1 MRRGL
6 RLVAALVAGVL
17 LGGCSAVRL
26 AYENAD
32 TYLRW
37 RANAYVDV
45 QGEAADELDDR
56 IDAFLDWHRAK
67 ALPQYARFSAEAG
80 RRLERGGVSAGDLV
94 WGYDSLMAQAREGL
108 RAAALQVAPMLDRLS
123 AEQIA
128 QLERRLAEDNRK
140 FARENLK
147 GSEAERRKR
156 RARTMQNRLE
166 EWVGKL
172 NQAQVERVRQYA
184 ERAPLTDEHRDRDRK
199 RLQAEVLGMVR
210 SRDAARR
217 LPELAANWQQGRDP
231 AFLALN
237 EAWRK
242 EFYALLLDVERSL
255 TPAQRAKA
263 VANFRRYADDFAV
276 LAAQAGAEPRAQ

>member
-1 MRRGL
+1 MRGAL
-6 RLVAALVAGVL
+6 KLAAALVAGAL
-17 LGGCSAVRL
+17 LSGCSAVRL

-37 RANAYVDV
+37 RASAYIDV
-45 QGEAADELDDR
+45 HGEAADELDER

-67 ALPQYARFSAEAG
+67 ALPQYARFSEDAA
-80 RRLERGGVSAGDLV
+80 RRLEKGVAAGDLV
-94 WGYDSLMAQAREGL
+94 WGYDSLMAQAGEGL
-108 RAAALQVAPMLDRLS
+108 RAAAVQVAPMLDRLS
-123 AEQIA
+123 AEQVA

-156 RARTMQNRLE
+156 RARMMQNRLE

-172 NQAQVERVRQYA
+172 NQAQVERVRLYA
-184 ERAPLTDEHRDRDRK
+184 ERAPLTDQYRDRDRK
-199 RLQAEVLGMVR
+199 RLQAEVLAMVR
-210 SRDAARR
+210 KRDAAKH
-217 LPELAANWQQGRDP
+217 LPELAANWQRGRDP

-242 EFYALLLDVERSL
+242 EFYALLIDMDRSL

-263 VANFRRYADDFAV
+263 VANFRRYAEDFSV
-276 LAAQAGAEPRAQ
+276 LAGQAGAEPRPQ

>member
-1 MRRGL
+1 VRLARRL
-6 RLVAALVAGVL
+6 AAALAAGAVL
-17 LGGCSAVRL
+17 AGCSAVRL
-26 AYENAD
+26 AYDNAD

-37 RANAYVDV
+37 RASAYIDV
-45 QGEAADELDDR
+45 QGEASDELDER

-67 ALPQYARFSAEAG
+67 ALPQYARLSEEAAVRLG
-80 RRLERGGVSAGDLV
+80 RGLAAGDLV
-94 WGYDSLMAQAREGL
+94 WGYDALMARAREDL
-108 RAAALQVAPMLDRLS
+108 RAAAEQVAPVLDRMS
-123 AEQIA
+123 AEQVK

-147 GSEAERRKR
+147 GSEAERHKR
-156 RARTMQNRLE
+156 RARVMQNRLE

-172 NQAQVERVRQYA
+172 SQAQVERVRQYA

-199 RLQAEVLGMVR
+199 RLQAEVLAMVR
-210 SRDAARR
+210 KHEAAKR

-242 EFYALLLDVERSL
+242 EFYALLIDVERSL
-255 TPAQRAKA
+255 SAAQRAKA
-263 VANFRRYADDFAV
+263 VANFRRYAEDFTV
-276 LAAQAGAEPRAQ
+276 LSGQAGAEAGR

>member
-6 RLVAALVAGVL
+6 RLVAALVAGAL
-17 LGGCSAVRL
+17 LAGCSAVRL

-37 RANAYVDV
+37 RASAYIDV

-67 ALPQYARFSAEAG
+67 ALPQYARFSEEAA
-80 RRLERGGVSAGDLV
+80 RRLERGGIAAADLV
-94 WGYDSLMAQAREGL
+94 WGYDALMAQAREGL
-108 RAAALQVAPMLDRLS
+108 RAAAVQVAPLLDRLS
-123 AEQIA
+123 AGQVA

-156 RARTMQNRLE
+156 RARAMQNRLE

-184 ERAPLTDEHRDRDRK
+184 ERAPLTDEHRDRDRR
-199 RLQAEVLGMVR
+199 RLQAEVLAMVR
-210 SRDAARR
+210 SQDAAKR
-217 LPELAANWQQGRDP
+217 LPELAANWQQGRDA
-231 AFLALN
+231 AFVALN

-242 EFYALLLDVERSL
+242 EFYALLIDMERGL

-263 VANFRRYADDFAV
+263 VANFRRYAEDFTV
-276 LAAQAGAEPRAQ
+276 LAGQAGAESRAQ

>member
-6 RLVAALVAGVL
+6 RLVAALVAGSL
-17 LGGCSAVRL
+17 LAGCSAVRL

-37 RANAYVDV
+37 RASAYIDV
-45 QGEAADELDDR
+45 QGEAADELDER

-67 ALPQYARFSAEAG
+67 ALPQYARFSEEAAK
-80 RRLERGGVSAGDLV
+80 RLDRGGISAADLV
-94 WGYDSLMAQAREGL
+94 WGYDALMLQAKEGL
-108 RAAALQVAPMLDRLS
+108 RAAAGQLAPMLDRLTP
-123 AEQIA
+123 EQVA

-156 RARTMQNRLE
+156 RAKVMQNRLE

-199 RLQAEVLGMVR
+199 RLQAELLAMVR
-210 SRDAARR
+210 KHEAVKR
-217 LPELAANWQQGRDP
+217 LPDFAADWQKGRDP

-242 EFYALLLDVERSL
+242 EFYQLLIDLDRSL
-255 TPAQRAKA
+255 SAAQRAKA
-263 VANFRRYADDFAV
+263 VANFRRYAEDFSV
-276 LAAQAGAEPRAQ
+276 LSGQAGAEPRGR

>member
-1 MRRGL
+1 VRGAL
-6 RLVAALVAGVL
+6 KLAAALVAGAL
-17 LGGCSAVRL
+17 LSGCSAVRL

-37 RANAYVDV
+37 RASAYIDV
-45 QGEAADELDDR
+45 QGEAADELDER

-67 ALPQYARFSAEAG
+67 ALPQYARFSEEAAK
-80 RRLERGGVSAGDLV
+80 RLERGMAAGDLV
-94 WGYDSLMAQAREGL
+94 WGYDALMAQAGEGL
-108 RAAALQVAPMLDRLS
+108 RAAAEQVAPMLDRLS

-156 RARTMQNRLE
+156 RAKVMQNRLE

-184 ERAPLTDEHRDRDRK
+184 ERAPLTDEHRDRDRRRMQAAVLDMVRKRNAAK
-199 RLQAEVLGMVR
+199 RLP
-210 SRDAARR
+210 DFAASWR
-217 LPELAANWQQGRDP
+217 QGRDP

-237 EAWRK
+237 EAWRS
-242 EFYALLLDVERSL
+242 EFDALLIDMDRSL
-255 TPAQRAKA
+255 TSTQRAKA
-263 VANFRRYADDFAV
+263 VANFRRYADDFSV
-276 LAAQAGAEPRAQ
+276 LAGQGEPRAQ

>member
-1 MRRGL
+1 VRRGL
-6 RLVAALVAGVL
+6 RLVAALVAGAL
-17 LGGCSAVRL
+17 LAGCSAMRL

-37 RANAYVDV
+37 RASAYIDV
-45 QGEAADELDDR
+45 QGRAADELDER
-56 IDAFLDWHRAK
+56 IDSFLDWHRAK
-67 ALPQYARFSAEAG
+67 ALPQYARFSEEAAK
-80 RRLERGGVSAGDLV
+80 RLASGLTAGDLV
-94 WGYDSLMAQAREGL
+94 WGYDALQLQAREGL
-108 RAAALQVAPMLDRLS
+108 RAAAVQVAPMLDRLS
-123 AEQIA
+123 AEQIV

-156 RARTMQNRLE
+156 RARVMQNRLE

-184 ERAPLTDEHRDRDRK
+184 ERAPLTDEYRDRDRK
-199 RLQAEVLGMVR
+199 RLQAEVLAMVR
-210 SRDAARR
+210 GRDSAKR
-217 LPELAANWQQGRDP
+217 LPELAANWQQGRDA

-242 EFYALLLDVERSL
+242 EFYALLIDVDRTL

-263 VANFRRYADDFAV
+263 VANFHRYADDFAV
-276 LAAQAGAEPRAQ
+276 LAGQSGAEPRTQ